1 MSRQPQGRHVRANGV
16 RLHYLRYG
24 GAGPAL
30 VLVPGIASPA
40 MLWDHVGRW
49 LGKRHDCFILD
60 VRGRGLSESGP
71 LLDYGVDACAAD
83 VLAFGRALGLQRPIV
98 VGHSMGARIALRANR
113 LDAGAFGPMVLLDPP
128 TSGPGRRHYPIP
140 MKRTLDL
147 VRAAHRGEA
156 EAALRQP
163 DQAPWPEDLL
173 LLRAEWL
180 ATVDERAI
188 QVTYDDFRGQDM
200 FADLAQ
206 ARGPVSLICAGKGG
220 VVSDEDVRDMLALN
234 PRLRTLRLP
243 TAGHQM
249 QVDDFPAFCEALAGV
264 LGDAAPPSRQESP

>member
-1 MSRQPQGRHVRANGV
+1 MIAAQGRHLRANGV
-16 RLHYLRYG
+16 RQHYLRYG

-49 LGKRHDCFILD
+49 LGETHDCFILD

-71 LLDYGVDACAAD
+71 HLDYAVDACAAD
-83 VLAFGRALGLQRPIV
+83 VLAFVRGLGLRRPIV
-98 VGHSMGARIALRANR
+98 VGHSMGARIAVRAHR
-113 LDAGAFGPMVLLDPP
+113 LDGAVFGPVVLLDPP
-128 TSGPGRRHYPIP
+128 TSGPGRRPYPIP
-140 MKRTLDL
+140 MERTLNL

-156 EAALRQP
+156 EAALREP
-163 DQAPWPEDLL
+163 GQAPWPEDLL

-180 ATVDERAI
+180 STVDERAI
-188 QVTYDDFRGQDM
+188 EVAYDDFHGQDM
-200 FADLAQ
+200 FADVAQ
-206 ARGPVSLICAGKGG
+206 ARGPIALVCAGKGG
-220 VVSDEDVRDMLALN
+220 VVSDDDVREMTALN

-249 QVDDFPAFCEALAGV
+249 QVDDFPAFRQALASV
-264 LGDAAPPSRQESP
+264 LADRDDALSEESS